1 MDTESHLGA
10 TLAHR
15 AALAAVLVLMS
26 GAAVFAAGAPAPAK
40 VINVVAA
47 ENFYGNIAGQLG
59 GERVHVTSIL
69 SDPNVDPH
77 EYESSV
83 NDAKAAATADLV
95 IENGG
100 GYDDWMD
107 KLLSGSPSGRRVV
120 VKAFDIAGNK
130 LPDNEHVWYDID
142 NAQGIAQSVTQ
153 ALQRISPA
161 DTPLFARNLQDFQ
174 QSLVKVRRKMA
185 EIKARWN
192 GTPIGLT
199 ETIFLYQAKPLG
211 LVVLTPPGFQ
221 KAIAEGNDPPADT
234 VVAAERQ
241 VKGKKIRALV
251 CNEQTISPITS
262 KLKEE
267 AKSAGIPI
275 VPVTETMPSGM
286 NYQDWMLSQLTALAQ
301 ALGK

>member
-1 MDTESHLGA
+1 MTSKTSERYGCGL
-10 TLAHR
+10 
-15 AALAAVLVLMS
+15 AALLFLIAGSAAFGAS
-26 GAAVFAAGAPAPAK
+26 GPAK

-83 NDAKAAATADLV
+83 NDAKAVAAADLI

-107 KLLSGSPSGRRVV
+107 KLLSGSPSGKRVLL
-120 VKAFDIAGNK
+120 KAYDIAGNK
-130 LPDNEHVWYDID
+130 LPDNEHVWYDLD
-142 NAQGIAQSVTQ
+142 NAQGIAQSISR
-153 ALQRISPA
+153 ALQKLDPA
-161 DTPLFARNLQDFQ
+161 DVSFFSGKLKDFQ
-174 QSLVKVRRKMA
+174 QSLVKVRQKMA
-185 EIKARWN
+185 EIRSKWN
-192 GTPIGLT
+192 GTPVGLT

-211 LVVLTPPGFQ
+211 LVVLTPFEFQ

-234 VVAAERQ
+234 VVLTENQ
-241 VKGKKIRALV
+241 VKGKKIKVLIY
-251 CNEQTISPITS
+251 NEQTISPITT
-262 KLKEE
+262 KLQEE

-275 VPVTETMPSGM
+275 LPVTETMPSAM
-286 NYQDWMLSQLTALAQ
+286 NYQNWMLSQLTTLAQ

>member
-1 MDTESHLGA
+1 MTSKTSERYGCGL
-10 TLAHR
+10 
-15 AALAAVLVLMS
+15 AALLFLIAGSAAFGAS
-26 GAAVFAAGAPAPAK
+26 GPAK
-40 VINVVAA
+40 VINVLAA

-83 NDAKAAATADLV
+83 NDAKAVAAADLV

-107 KLLSGSPSGRRVV
+107 KLLSGSPSGKRVLL
-120 VKAFDIAGNK
+120 KAYDIAGNK
-130 LPDNEHVWYDID
+130 LPDNEHVWYDLD
-142 NAQGIAQSVTQ
+142 NAQGIAQSISR
-153 ALQRISPA
+153 ALQKLDPA
-161 DTPLFARNLQDFQ
+161 DASFFSGKLKDFQ
-174 QSLVKVRRKMA
+174 QSLVKVRQKMA
-185 EIKARWN
+185 EIRSKWN
-192 GTPIGLT
+192 GTPVGLT

-211 LVVLTPPGFQ
+211 LVVLTPFEFQ

-234 VVAAERQ
+234 VVLTENQ
-241 VKGKKIRALV
+241 VKGKKIKVLIY
-251 CNEQTISPITS
+251 NEQTISPITT
-262 KLKEE
+262 KLQEE

-275 VPVTETMPSGM
+275 LPVTETMPSAM
-286 NYQDWMLSQLTALAQ
+286 NYQNWMLSQLTTLAQ

>member
-1 MDTESHLGA
+1 MTSKTSERYGCGL
-10 TLAHR
+10 
-15 AALAAVLVLMS
+15 AALLFLIAGSAAFGAS
-26 GAAVFAAGAPAPAK
+26 GPAK

-83 NDAKAAATADLV
+83 NDAKAVAAADLI

-107 KLLSGSPSGRRVV
+107 KLLSGSPSGKRVLL
-120 VKAFDIAGNK
+120 KAYDIAGNK
-130 LPDNEHVWYDID
+130 LPDNEHVWYDLD
-142 NAQGIAQSVTQ
+142 NAQGIAQSISR
-153 ALQRISPA
+153 ALQKLDPA
-161 DTPLFARNLQDFQ
+161 DASFFSGKLKDFQ
-174 QSLVKVRRKMA
+174 QSLVKVRQKMA
-185 EIKARWN
+185 EIRSKWN
-192 GTPIGLT
+192 GTPVGLT

-211 LVVLTPPGFQ
+211 LVVLTPFEFQ

-234 VVAAERQ
+234 VVLTENQ
-241 VKGKKIRALV
+241 VKGKKIKVLIY
-251 CNEQTISPITS
+251 NEQTISPITT
-262 KLKEE
+262 KLQEE

-275 VPVTETMPSGM
+275 LPVTETMPSAM
-286 NYQDWMLSQLTALAQ
+286 NYQNWMLSQLTTLAQ

>member
-1 MDTESHLGA
+1 MTSKTSERYGCGL
-10 TLAHR
+10 
-15 AALAAVLVLMS
+15 AALLFFIAGSAAFGAS
-26 GAAVFAAGAPAPAK
+26 GPAK
-40 VINVVAA
+40 VINVLAA

-83 NDAKAAATADLV
+83 NDAKAVAAADLV

-107 KLLSGSPSGRRVV
+107 KLLSGSPSGKRVLL
-120 VKAFDIAGNK
+120 KAYDIAGNK
-130 LPDNEHVWYDID
+130 LPDNEHVWYDLD
-142 NAQGIAQSVTQ
+142 NAQGIAQSISS
-153 ALQRISPA
+153 ALQKLDPA
-161 DTPLFARNLQDFQ
+161 DASFFSGKLKDFQ
-174 QSLVKVRRKMA
+174 QSLVKVRQKMA
-185 EIKARWN
+185 EIRSKWN
-192 GTPIGLT
+192 GTPVGLT

-211 LVVLTPPGFQ
+211 LVVLTPFEFQ

-234 VVAAERQ
+234 VVLTENQ
-241 VKGKKIRALV
+241 VKGKKIKVLIY
-251 CNEQTISPITS
+251 NEQTISPITT
-262 KLKEE
+262 KLQEE

-275 VPVTETMPSGM
+275 LPVTETMPSAM
-286 NYQDWMLSQLTALAQ
+286 NYQNWMLSQLTTLAQ

>member
-1 MDTESHLGA
+1 
-10 TLAHR
+10 
-15 AALAAVLVLMS
+15 
-26 GAAVFAAGAPAPAK
+26 
-40 VINVVAA
+40 
-47 ENFYGNIAGQLG
+47 
-59 GERVHVTSIL
+59 
-69 SDPNVDPH
+69 
-77 EYESSV
+77 
-83 NDAKAAATADLV
+83 
-95 IENGG
+95 
-100 GYDDWMD
+100 
-107 KLLSGSPSGRRVV
+107 

>member
-1 MDTESHLGA
+1 MTSKTSERYGCGL
-10 TLAHR
+10 
-15 AALAAVLVLMS
+15 AALLFLIAGSAAFGAS
-26 GAAVFAAGAPAPAK
+26 GPAK

-83 NDAKAAATADLV
+83 NDAKAVAAADLI

-107 KLLSGSPSGRRVV
+107 KLLSGSPSGKRVLL
-120 VKAFDIAGNK
+120 KAYDIAGNK
-130 LPDNEHVWYDID
+130 LPDNEHVWYDLD
-142 NAQGIAQSVTQ
+142 NAQGIAQSISR
-153 ALQRISPA
+153 ALQKLDPA
-161 DTPLFARNLQDFQ
+161 DAPFFSGKLKDFQ
-174 QSLVKVRRKMA
+174 QSLVKVRQKMA
-185 EIKARWN
+185 EIRSKWN
-192 GTPIGLT
+192 GTPVGLT

-211 LVVLTPPGFQ
+211 LVVLTPFEFQ

-234 VVAAERQ
+234 VVLTENQ
-241 VKGKKIRALV
+241 V
-251 CNEQTISPITS
+251 NEQTISPITT
-262 KLKEE
+262 KLQEE

-275 VPVTETMPSGM
+275 LPVTETMPSAM
-286 NYQDWMLSQLTALAQ
+286 NYQNWMLSQLTTLAQ

>member
-1 MDTESHLGA
+1 MTSKTSERYGCGL
-10 TLAHR
+10 
-15 AALAAVLVLMS
+15 AALLFLIAGSAAFGAS
-26 GAAVFAAGAPAPAK
+26 GPAK

-83 NDAKAAATADLV
+83 NDAKAVAAADLV

-107 KLLSGSPSGRRVV
+107 KLLSGSPSGKRVLL
-120 VKAFDIAGNK
+120 KAYDIAGNK
-130 LPDNEHVWYDID
+130 LPDNEHVWYDLD
-142 NAQGIAQSVTQ
+142 NAQGIAQSISR
-153 ALQRISPA
+153 ALQKLDPA
-161 DTPLFARNLQDFQ
+161 DASFFSGKLKDFQ
-174 QSLVKVRRKMA
+174 QSLVKVRQKMA
-185 EIKARWN
+185 EIRSKWN
-192 GTPIGLT
+192 GTPVGLT

-211 LVVLTPPGFQ
+211 LVVLTPFEFQ

-234 VVAAERQ
+234 VVLTENQ
-241 VKGKKIRALV
+241 VKGKKIKVLIY
-251 CNEQTISPITS
+251 NEQTISPITT
-262 KLKEE
+262 KLQEE

-275 VPVTETMPSGM
+275 LPVTETMPSAM
-286 NYQDWMLSQLTALAQ
+286 NYQNWMLSQLTTLAQ